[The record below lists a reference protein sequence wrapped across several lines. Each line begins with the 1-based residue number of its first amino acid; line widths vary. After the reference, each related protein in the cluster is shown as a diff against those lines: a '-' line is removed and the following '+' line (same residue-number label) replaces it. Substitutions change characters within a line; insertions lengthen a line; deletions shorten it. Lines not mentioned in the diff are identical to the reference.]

1 MTSNPRRTRAE
12 REEAAESDADA
23 ADRHGARQLAPS
35 AISLYLSQIRK
46 TNLLTAEEEKALA
59 LRIEAGDMDARARMI
74 EANLRLVV
82 KISKRYVNRGL
93 SFLDLVEEG
102 NLGLIRAVER
112 FRADKD
118 CRFSTYG
125 TWWIRQSIER
135 ALINQANAVRIP
147 VHIADDISRLFR
159 AAAGLRRTGGAEPG
173 PDQLAEAMDVAPDY
187 VRRLLGF
194 ARRTFSLD
202 QPIGEE
208 GGYSL
213 QDTLEDPEVLDP
225 AEVVLQE
232 DRVALLRDWLA
243 GLQVREKEILILRY
257 GLYDGDVLTLEQI
270 GKRYGVTRERI
281 RQIETAAIRKL
292 RKLSVQ
298 RNVGFHSLY

>member
-1 MTSNPRRTRAE
+1 MTSKPRQMHEASGTSAETEASDGDRRA
-12 REEAAESDADA
+12 AS
-23 ADRHGARQLAPS
+23 QLSPS
-35 AISLYLSQIRK
+35 AVSIYLSQIRK
-46 TNLLTAEEEKALA
+46 ARLLTAEEEKSLA
-59 LRIEAGDMDARARMI
+59 VQIEAGDMKARERMI

-82 KISKRYVNRGL
+82 KISKRYVGRGL
-93 SFLDLVEEG
+93 AFLDLVEEG
-102 NLGLIRAVER
+102 NVGLIRAVER
-112 FRADKD
+112 FRAEKD
-118 CRFSTYG
+118 CRFSTYA

-159 AAAGLRRTGGAEPG
+159 IAAELRRTEGREADPEG
-173 PDQLAEAMDVAPDY
+173 LAVAMGVTPEY
-187 VRRLLGF
+187 VRRLTGF

-202 QPIGEE
+202 QPLGEE
-208 GGYSL
+208 GDYSL

-225 AEVVLQE
+225 VEVVLQE
-232 DRVALLRDWLA
+232 DRAALLRDWLA
-243 GLQVREKEILILRY
+243 GLQAREKEILILRY
-257 GLYDGDVLTLEQI
+257 GLYDGEVLTLEQI
-270 GKRYGVTRERI
+270 GRRYGVTRERI

>member
-1 MTSNPRRTRAE
+1 MGAAMTSKPRQIQ
-12 REEAAESDADA
+12 EEDGPGGA
-23 ADRHGARQLAPS
+23 ARQGPRQSAPS
-35 AISLYLSQIRK
+35 AVSIYLSQIRK
-46 TNLLTAEEEKALA
+46 TRLLTASEEKALA
-59 LRIEAGDMDARARMI
+59 LRIEAGDMAARERMI

-82 KISKRYVNRGL
+82 KLSKRYVNRGL
-93 SFLDLVEEG
+93 AFLDLVEEG

-112 FRADKD
+112 FRADKE
-118 CRFSTYG
+118 CRFSTYA

-159 AAAGLRRTGGAEPG
+159 VAAGLRR
-173 PDQLAEAMDVAPDY
+173 AEAQEPDAERLARAMEVSGEY

-202 QPIGEE
+202 QPLGED
-208 GGYSL
+208 GAYSL
-213 QDTLEDPEVLDP
+213 QDTLEDPEVPDP
-225 AEVVLQE
+225 VEVVLQE
-232 DRVALLRDWLA
+232 DRVELLRDWLS
-243 GLQVREKEILILRY
+243 GLQAREKEILTLRY
-257 GLYDGDVLTLEQI
+257 GLHDGEVLTLEQI
-270 GKRYGVTRERI
+270 GQRYGVTRERI
-281 RQIETAAIRKL
+281 RQIEMAAIRKL